1 MNSRLIVKP
10 DEEWAKIIEDIDS
23 GFENDT
29 IQETIDKV
37 EMLG

>member
-1 MNSRLIVKP
+1 MNEKNSRRVV
-10 DEEWAKIIEDIDS
+10 IIEDIDS